1 MATFK
6 PSLDTHTQVIP
17 REWLAVEKAAKVL
30 DEMCRGMGGRLGAST
45 VAPSPDSTY
54 AKDSERDDDLA
65 KLIRARAN
73 DLFLLAIDNARSV
86 ARSFQPFPI
95 TLAGFTC
102 GRSVLESCSTAS
114 WLVDSDDEVNTEGRI
129 RRYFDFVLDCPV
141 RIRRQLGNPE
151 HRTLLEIP
159 LDDAGKMYQAT
170 INDVLKW
177 SEDLEI
183 LPRKY
188 DGKGRL
194 RHPVFGDIPSASQL
208 ADRYFRHGAIIYQ
221 LYSAIVH
228 GKPWAIDSHW
238 LIRADLDNP
247 YAFEYQPKLAFSLI
261 VNVMKWLEQSCS
273 RILDYLG
280 QDFRDIEYA
289 PAHYRRELAPL
300 FEQAGFEQ
308 EAE

>member
-1 MATFK
+1 MATIK

-102 GRSVLESCSTAS
+102 GRAVLESCSTAS

-129 RRYFDFVLDCPV
+129 RRYFDFVLDSPV

-188 DGKGRL
+188 EGKGPL
-194 RHPVFGDIPSASQL
+194 CHPVFGDIPSASQL
-208 ADRYFRHGAIIYQ
+208 ADRYFRHGAIRYQ

-228 GKPWAIDSHW
+228 GKPWATDSQW

-247 YAFEYQPKLAFSLI
+247 YTFEYQPKLAFSLMT
-261 VNVMKWLEQSCS
+261 NVMTWLTETLM
-273 RILDYLG
+273 RLLNYMG
-280 QDFRDIEYA
+280 QDSKEFDDILEWY
-289 PAHYRRELAPL
+289 YGKLAPL
-300 FEQAGFEQ
+300 VKQAGFPL
-308 EAE
+308 AEE